1 MEGRMADRRS
11 LDGLQFAALLVLAV
25 ALVPGGAHLFELPNK
40 IAMSPEQYMVVQS
53 IYRGWELFGIPLL
66 GAVALTLIH
75 AIAVRTNGPAVR
87 LSLGALFCLIANL
100 AIFFAFTF
108 PMNVATSNWT
118 VMPTDFE
125 AARRQWEYSH
135 AVNAALMLAAFAS
148 LTLSV
153 LASRRNRAV

>member
-1 MEGRMADRRS
+1 MERRMADHRS

-25 ALVPGGAHLFELPNK
+25 ALVPAGAHLFELPNK
-40 IAMSPEQYMVVQS
+40 IAMAPEQYMVVQR
-53 IYRGWELFGIPLL
+53 IYRGWELFGIVLL
-66 GAVALTLIH
+66 SAVALTLIH
-75 AIAVRTNGPAVR
+75 AVAVRASGPASR
-87 LSLGALFCLIANL
+87 LSLVALLCLIANL
-100 AIFFAFTF
+100 AIFFTFTY

-118 VMPTDFE
+118 VMPGDFE

-153 LASRRNRAV
+153 LASRRGRAA